1 MLDLAPA
8 TRALA
13 DLVRGVRPDQLEG
26 PTPCEATSVGALLD
40 HIEGLSVAFAQ
51 AARKTP
57 PPGGSTP
64 PSVDASRL
72 GTDWPE
78 RIPQRL
84 AELADAWQDESAW
97 SGMTEAGGIDLP
109 GEVAGAVAINEVIV
123 HGWDLAVATGQPYS
137 CPDVLIDAARSFVA
151 SAVEQNPNGTP
162 GLFGPPVPVAADA
175 PPLER
180 LVGLAGRD
188 PHWRPARAGLAG

>member
-8 TRALA
+8 ARALA
-13 DLVRGVRPDQLEG
+13 DLVRGVRPDQLDG

-40 HIEGLSVAFAQ
+40 HIDGLSVAFTQ

-57 PPGGSTP
+57 PPGGSAP
-64 PSVDASRL
+64 PTVDPSRL

-84 AELADAWQDESAW
+84 AELAAAWQNESAW
-97 SGMTEAGGIDLP
+97 SGMTEAGGVDLP
-109 GEVAGAVAINEVIV
+109 GEIAGAVAINEVVV
-123 HGWDLAVATGQPYS
+123 HGWDLAVSTGQPYS
-137 CPDVLIDAARSFVA
+137 CPDALIDAARSFVS
-151 SAVEQNPNGTP
+151 SAVEQSPNGTP

-175 PPLER
+175 PPLEQ

-188 PHWRPARAGLAG
+188 PQWRPARTGAAG

>member
-13 DLVRGVRPDQLEG
+13 DLVRGVQPDQLDG
-26 PTPCEATSVGALLD
+26 PTPCEAISVGALLD
-40 HIEGLSVAFAQ
+40 HIEGLSVAFTQ

-97 SGMTEAGGIDLP
+97 SGMTGAGGIDLP

-137 CPDVLIDAARSFVA
+137 CPDVLVDAARSFVA
-151 SAVEQNPNGTP
+151 SAVEENPNGTP

-188 PHWRPARAGLAG
+188 PRWRPARSGVAG